1 LNVARSIFNG
11 TLQVNGVSIPVKLY
25 SAVEPRAVGFR
36 LLHAPDQVPI
46 RQRMVHPETG
56 EEVPLEQARKGLV
69 LSGGMVVL
77 HKEELAE
84 LEPAATRDIE
94 VLRFVDPA
102 QLNHQWYVRPY
113 YLGPAG
119 ESEDYFAFAKAL
131 AQEQREGIVRWTMR
145 KKVYHGALRASGDYL
160 VLISLRSAAEV
171 VAVEALPEPAWPKPA
186 EAELKM
192 ARQLVEMLEAELDWE
207 QFHDRYAEQVVALA
221 EAKAHGRVAKLPQA
235 KEKPASEGPLA
246 EALAASIARLKERN
260 VA

>member
-1 LNVARSIFNG
+1 MTMARSIFNA
-11 TLQVNGVSIPVKLY
+11 TLQVDGTSIPVKLY
-25 SAVEPRAVGFR
+25 SAVEPRAVSFR
-36 LLHAPDQVPI
+36 LLHATDQVPI

-69 LSGGMVVL
+69 LPGGMVVL
-77 HKEELAE
+77 REQELAE
-84 LEPAATRDIE
+84 LEPEPTRDIE

-113 YLGPAG
+113 YLGPAD
-119 ESEDYFAFAKAL
+119 ESDDYFALARAL

-171 VAVEALPEPAWPKPA
+171 VAVDALPEPAWPKPSD
-186 EAELKM
+186 AELKM
-192 ARQLVEMLEAELDWE
+192 ARQLVEMLEAELDWSE
-207 QFHDRYAEQVVALA
+207 FHDRYAEQVAALA
-221 EAKAHGRVAKLPQA
+221 EAKAHGRVAKLPAA
-235 KEKPASEGPLA
+235 KAKHVSEGPLA
-246 EALAASIARLKERN
+246 EALAASIARLKERD